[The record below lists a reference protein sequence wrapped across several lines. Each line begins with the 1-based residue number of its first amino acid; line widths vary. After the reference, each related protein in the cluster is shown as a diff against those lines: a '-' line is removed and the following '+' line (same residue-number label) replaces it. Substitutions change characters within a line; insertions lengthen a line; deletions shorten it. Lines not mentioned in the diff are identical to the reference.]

1 MTTKPVKHVK
11 IADQVADELQDWF
24 RSGEL
29 TPGMRLPPER
39 ELAARFGVSR
49 TSLRDALRRLE
60 LLGYLDARQ
69 GDGTYVRVPG
79 AEAVSQPF
87 RSLVNTL
94 PQNAADLLEFRM
106 LLEPEVAALAAA
118 HLTPESRLE
127 LTRSLE
133 RQRALP
139 DLSPRLSREDTL
151 FHDALARAA
160 GNTVVLRVLE
170 TLRDLLHDVRAV
182 ALPAAGAG
190 RTVTEHQ
197 QIIQAVLA
205 LDQDGARQAMREHL
219 HSVKETY
226 RYAVESQ
233 RPSADQTPDLQS
245 PDLET
250 PGLQSPELQTPRP
263 QPPALQI
270 SELQL
275 EDAPSSDQTRPF
287 SPLPAQGVKP

>member
-1 MTTKPVKHVK
+1 MTAKPVKHVK

-79 AEAVSQPF
+79 AEGVSQPF
-87 RSLVNTL
+87 RNLVNTL

-118 HLTPESRLE
+118 RLTPLARQELGESL
-127 LTRSLE
+127 S
-133 RQRALP
+133 RQQALK
-139 DLSPRLSREDTL
+139 DGSPRLSREDTL

-182 ALPAAGAG
+182 ALPAAGSG
-190 RTVTEHQ
+190 RTVLEHQ

-219 HSVKETY
+219 HYVKETY

-233 RPSADQTPDLQS
+233 RQPGDQPPELQS
-245 PDLET
+245 PDVPT
-250 PGLQSPELQTPRP
+250 PDASTP
-263 QPPALQI
+263 
-270 SELQL
+270 
-275 EDAPSSDQTRPF
+275 DAPPPDPSTSDRVAADRTTTQTRPF
-287 SPLPAQGVKP
+287 PPLPAQGVKP

>member
-1 MTTKPVKHVK
+1 MTGKPVKHVK
-11 IADQVADELQDWF
+11 IADQVTDELQEWF

-39 ELAARFGVSR
+39 QLATRFGVSR

-87 RSLVNTL
+87 RNLVSTL
-94 PQNAADLLEFRM
+94 PQNAADLLEFRT

-118 HLTPESRLE
+118 HLTPESRQE

-133 RQRALP
+133 RQQALS
-139 DLSPRLSREDTL
+139 DQSPRLIREDAL

-170 TLRDLLHDVRAV
+170 TLRDLLHDVRTIS
-182 ALPAAGAG
+182 LPAAGSS
-190 RTVTEHQ
+190 RTVSEHGR
-197 QIIQAVLA
+197 IVQAVLA
-205 LDQDGARQAMREHL
+205 QDQNAARQAMREHL
-219 HSVKETY
+219 EDVAQTY
-226 RYAVESQ
+226 RLAVRSLQHSGLHPPERRQTERSQARLESV
-233 RPSADQTPDLQS
+233 PPD
-245 PDLET
+245 
-250 PGLQSPELQTPRP
+250 
-263 QPPALQI
+263 
-270 SELQL
+270 
-275 EDAPSSDQTRPF
+275 
-287 SPLPAQGVKP
+287 

>member
-1 MTTKPVKHVK
+1 MTGKQVKHIRV
-11 IADQVADELQDWF
+11 ADQVTDELQDWF

-79 AEAVSQPF
+79 AEAMSQPF
-87 RSLVNTL
+87 RNLVSTL
-94 PQNAADLLEFRM
+94 PQNAADLLEFRS

-127 LTRSLE
+127 LIRSLE

-139 DLSPRLSREDTL
+139 DQSPRLSREDTL

-170 TLRDLLHDVRAV
+170 TLRDLLQDVRAISQ
-182 ALPAAGAG
+182 PAAGAG
-190 RTVTEHQ
+190 RTVAEHERVVM
-197 QIIQAVLA
+197 AVLA
-205 LDQDGARQAMREHL
+205 QDQEGARRAMREHL
-219 HSVKETY
+219 EHVTHTY
-226 RYAVESQ
+226 RLATARLHHSGPQHSGLHPPPES
-233 RPSADQTPDLQS
+233 
-245 PDLET
+245 
-250 PGLQSPELQTPRP
+250 
-263 QPPALQI
+263 
-270 SELQL
+270 
-275 EDAPSSDQTRPF
+275 
-287 SPLPAQGVKP
+287 LPTD